1 LNRRTQHIQITTDE
15 KIRRVSVD
23 NALFTDSSARELN
36 GSAVFLVRRSHEPL
50 FIHAELDSG
59 EKIIRLR
66 PHYSFA
72 FWLNID
78 YFGLGMLVDFN
89 NPKRY
94 GYNHWNYLAL
104 KDTTI
109 ILRRFAPVPKG
120 TMYFSLLP
128 LPSVNLFSLK
138 SPEGQSTPGGP
149 LGLAVGV
156 DYFYKPDHYVSF
168 SAGTGTSAFVDHIGN
183 GYFNTGHTLFGNV
196 MNNHVIGSFD
206 LGYGLSFS
214 ELLWEKMEVT
224 DIYTVSLDRSVR
236 SAGIGLSFS
245 AQYRITKNLRL
256 GVLYQPTLFSV
267 NSRPAFGYQHYI
279 SAGFVW
285 KWRIR
290 R

>member
-1 LNRRTQHIQITTDE
+1 MTRYSATSLTAVFVLPVLLSSCATVLNGRTQHIQITTDE

-23 NALFTDSSARELN
+23 DGLFTDSISREPK
-36 GSAVFLVRRSHEPL
+36 GSAVYLVRRSHEP
-50 FIHAELDSG
+50 G
-59 EKIIRLR
+59 
-66 PHYSFA
+66 YS
-72 FWLNID
+72 
-78 YFGLGMLVDFN
+78 
-89 NPKRY
+89 
-94 GYNHWNYLAL
+94 HWNYLAL

-109 ILRRFAPVPKG
+109 VLRRFAPVPKG
-120 TMYFSLLP
+120 TLYFSLSP

-156 DYFYKPDHYVSF
+156 DYFYKPDRYISF

-183 GYFNTGHTLFGNV
+183 GYFNTGHTLFGNI

-224 DIYTVSLDRSVR
+224 DIYTVSVDRSVR
-236 SAGIGLSFS
+236 NAGIGLSFS
-245 AQYRITKNLRL
+245 AQYRITQNLRFSI
-256 GVLYQPTLFSV
+256 LYQPTLLSV
-267 NSRPAFGYQHYI
+267 DSSPAFGYQHYI
-279 SAGFVW
+279 SAGFAW
-285 KWRIR
+285 RWRIR